1 MTTTVKLVSID
12 DALGPGAQRFF
23 GSGYKRVSQ
32 SLANMRLTAD
42 GLTATAS
49 IHYPPDWSRKS
60 PDAELVPHLSTI
72 DALVLGVRLVEAHV
86 VHTFRLTARQ
96 RTRMWLRRCTM
107 RSGVAPQEHLTDFTV
122 EARLVQ
128 TRRDPDALCGNV
140 SRFDCR
146 IGRIKV
152 RYEVEHPGTE
162 PDPACDDIGADT
174 STGSRY
180 WVDGYKQRVHHV
192 GDLLV
197 DVEARR
203 AEAGVAVV
211 PAARA
216 DVDLAAA
223 YDPALTMVD
232 CTVVMAQLAQALL
245 YRVDGIERGRSN
257 TLWMRRIDMAAPTP
271 YQPLANPFTISTTVV
286 RDRLLGLAGGVWR
299 ACDFV
304 GDCQGFRVAYSLAHQ
319 LPTVQEEQ
327 Q

>member
-1 MTTTVKLVSID
+1 MTTTVTVASID

-32 SLANMRLTAD
+32 SLADLRPTAG
-42 GLTATAS
+42 GLTAAAS
-49 IHYPPDWSRKS
+49 IRYPPDWSRKS
-60 PDAELVPHLSTI
+60 RDAELVPHLSTI
-72 DALVLGVRLVEAHV
+72 DALVLGVRLVETHL

-107 RSGVAPQEHLTDFTV
+107 KSGAAPQEQLADFTV
-122 EARLVQ
+122 EVRLVE

-152 RYEVEHPGTE
+152 PYEVEHPGAE
-162 PDPACDDIGADT
+162 PFPAGGDIGAEA

-180 WVDGYKQRVHHV
+180 WVDGYKERVHHI
-192 GDLLV
+192 GNLLV

-286 RDRLLGLAGGVWR
+286 RDRLLSLAGGTWR
-299 ACDFV
+299 ASDFV
-304 GDCQGFRVAYSLAHQ
+304 GDCQGFHVAYSLAHQ
-319 LPTVQEEQ
+319 LPTTQGEQ